1 MTDTEAPE
9 RHELIT
15 RDEQGRP
22 TALATLA
29 PGQTAQFLPKSV
41 SELAHVA
48 KFAADVG
55 MFGVTR
61 QGVAFNIML
70 AGAHLGLTPYASLE
84 GITLINGRPVVS
96 AQVQWTLILSRG
108 GVEEF
113 SIDSDEKHC
122 SITVRS
128 RKWREPKTQTVTM
141 EDVPPQLASKQTY
154 KQHGADMLF
163 AFCVRRLRKRYFP
176 EVMVGALDNGDV
188 EAIEGHAEAR
198 VVDVG
203 TVEERVPEARETPP
217 CEKVLPGYGDGTAG
231 AHICGLPTE
240 LVPGRSGGMFLRC
253 TAGHMMPPPQ
263 AVRDAIR
270 GHRDGTAAIQRE
282 EVTHE
287 ASVAGVAA
295 AETSA
300 PVRSSGGHEDEA
312 ASNVVADRGAPAT
325 PVGATLPLGEAH
337 DDGFMEAAGIAPE
350 AAAPEPEPLT
360 RAEVDTFV
368 QAILRAV
375 THARALGSLKA
386 AQTILHAHGWDDT
399 PLSSWLVRHPQEL
412 PGLVAAFA
420 EPGDG

>member
-1 MTDTEAPE
+1 MTEVPE
-9 RHELIT
+9 SHELIT

-22 TALATLA
+22 QALATLA

-154 KQHGADMLF
+154 RQHGADMLF

-188 EAIEGHAEAR
+188 DSIAGTATVVEGN

-203 TVEERVPEARETPP
+203 AVEEHVGAVATPL
-217 CEKVLPGYGDGTAG
+217 CQKRIDGEGDPPL
-231 AHICGLPTE
+231 HCGKLTE

-253 TAGHMMPPPQ
+253 TAGHFMPPPQ
-263 AVRDAIR
+263 EVRDAIR
-270 GHRDGTAAIQRE
+270 GHREGTAAIQQ
-282 EVTHE
+282 E
-287 ASVAGVAA
+287 ASDEGAVAE
-295 AETSA
+295 AEVVDAEAQAVSA
-300 PVRSSGGHEDEA
+300 GDQAGRPASSSDTRA
-312 ASNVVADRGAPAT
+312 GAPEP
-325 PVGATLPLGEAH
+325 PVGPTLPLGEEQDTA
-337 DDGFMEAAGIAPE
+337 FMEAAGIAPE
-350 AAAPEPEPLT
+350 AAQPETPPMT
-360 RAEVDTFV
+360 RADIDVAV
-368 QAILRAV
+368 QAILKAL
-375 THARALGSLKA
+375 THARAQGKLEPA
-386 AQTILHAHGWDDT
+386 RTILRAHGWDDT
-399 PLSSWLVRHPQEL
+399 PLTSWLQKHPAEL

-420 EPGDG
+420 EPAG